1 MTGVSGSGKSSL
13 AFDTLYAEG
22 QRRYV
27 ESLSSY
33 ARQFLGQMPKPEVD
47 SITGLAPSIAIQQ
60 KSSGRNPR
68 STVGTITE
76 VYDYLRVLF
85 ARVGTPSCHQCSQP
99 ITAQT
104 REHILDSVLRLPD
117 GTKFQVLAPLI
128 QRQKGEYKDLFEDL
142 LKRGFL
148 RARVDGK
155 LVQLTD
161 DLKLDKQMKHTI
173 DVVIDRLVAG
183 KTPRARLAE
192 AIEAALNLAKGK
204 LVISVDGEA
213 HVPSPPSSE
222 ERARVRGPNGE
233 NASPLQS
240 DSSLVLPQQKGK
252 KSSRSSKVATP
263 SKAPLTLTL
272 SPEDGG
278 EGTGEDGSSSAS
290 STFNPQPSTLDQ
302 LYSTDYA
309 CIHCNISYQEPSPQ
323 LFSFNSPQGMCPD
336 CTGLGVRFDF
346 QTERLVPDDSLS
358 IQKGAIVV
366 LGKLSSIGKWRKSI
380 FKGVARA
387 IEIELGL
394 TEDSFLKTK
403 WSVLPDAAK
412 QLFLYGLGAKNI
424 TFAYRNGSS
433 IWKRGGTY
441 AGFIP
446 ELLDE
451 YRKTRNP
458 MRRMQLE
465 KYMHETGCASCGGSR
480 LNKEACSYK
489 VTSKSASRSD
499 GPPLAPPVFESPHW
513 RGEGKGE
520 GPNGND
526 ALNSA
531 SASTLP
537 PSPRRGGSGR
547 GADER
552 GESVSQSTPLP
563 NPPHPGE
570 GTGKKKGRR
579 AVGAAA
585 RSEEPL
591 TLTLS
596 PQSRGE
602 GTGEDSPRS
611 ASSSASPS
619 ASSPTAN
626 SLSLPAVCHL
636 SVLEAWEFFGEL
648 ELSETGR
655 FIATEVLKEIRG
667 RLGFLLRCGLDYLT
681 LDRTAPTLSGGETQ
695 RIRLAGQIG
704 CGLVGV
710 VYILDEPS
718 IGLHPRDNVMLL
730 DSLKDLRDQ
739 GNTVI
744 VVEHDDETMKAADHI
759 VDFGPGPGVRGGEI
773 VVEGSVADVMQSE
786 RSLTGAFLSGRRVI
800 EIPKVRRAGN
810 GHAIEIHGATHH
822 NLRDVSA
829 RFPLG
834 KFICVTGV
842 SGSGK
847 SSLVND
853 ILWEVLNRD
862 VNGGTGKPGS
872 HTQLT
877 GLEHIDK
884 AIDIDQSPIGRTPR
898 SNPATYVKLADL
910 IRDLYTQLPE
920 SKVRG
925 FKPGRFSFNV
935 PGGRCEACEGN
946 GSNKLEMDFLADI
959 WITCP
964 VCQGKRF
971 NKETLEIRF
980 KGKNITDV
988 LEMDVQQALEHFEH
1002 HPKLKRSIQTL
1013 HDVGLDYIKLGQPS
1027 PTLSGGEAQ
1036 RVKLAKELS
1045 KRSTG
1050 KTVYIL
1056 DEPTT
1061 GLHFVDIEHL
1071 LRVLHGFVDAGNT
1084 VIVVEHNLDVIKT
1097 ADWVIDLGPEG
1108 GSGGGRIL
1116 VAGTPEEVVACEESY
1131 TGQTLRMVDG
1141 LGLKVDGKKKP
1152 KTKSSLTLNPP
1163 RWQTNIA
1170 LRDSTDGA
1178 DTSIVVRGAS
1188 QHNLQHLDLKIPRD
1202 TMSVFCGPSG
1212 SGKSS
1217 LAMDTL
1223 YAEGQRRY
1231 VESLSSYARQFLGQM
1246 PKPRV
1251 EHIHGL
1257 QPSIAIEQKTVGN
1270 TPRSTV
1276 GTVTEIYDYL
1286 RILFARLGTQH
1297 CPDCGVPVQS
1307 QTTDDV
1313 IDKLME
1319 LGAVDGRG
1327 SRVEGQRKTKKDSS
1341 SSLTLN
1347 PTRLLIL
1354 APQEVT
1360 VGQQYEK
1367 LWERLREQGYRRVR
1381 IDGVTHTLDEVPEID
1396 RKRKHAVEIV
1406 VDRVTISSSEK
1417 DEPLVPSPPSSG
1429 ERVRV
1434 RGPSGENASNFK
1446 SSKTEPST
1454 TSDTASEA
1462 PLTLTL
1468 SPRRRAGEGTGKPS
1482 SIRSRLAESVELAF
1496 DLGKGVIRVAVVDDE
1511 RDEKKWKVQP
1521 FSLFRSCEQCGRSFE
1536 ELAPHNF
1543 SFNSPL
1549 GWCETCEGIGTQQGT
1564 NLGALVS
1571 DQTRSLSQGAVT
1583 AWPDPTKSPL
1593 FRRMLAAMAKECDI
1607 PLDVPFSQLEPSQQ
1621 RAVLFGT
1628 GDVWIGLSEEPLI
1641 PSPPP
1646 VFGNEH
1652 GGKRARVRGPSGDN
1666 APNSKSSK
1674 SKPSTTSGTASEAPL
1689 TLSLSPQSRAGEGT
1703 GKTRP
1708 SLRFQYKGLYP
1719 AIEQAASL
1727 SYDYRMKLYGLIGD
1741 CPCSSCSGSRVRPDA
1756 AAVKLSGK
1764 SIKQLCDL
1772 PLVEALSF
1780 LRGLTLTKSQQ
1791 KIAGDLLT
1799 EATGRLSFLVDVG
1812 LHYLTLARTLP
1823 TLSGGE
1829 TQRIRLAGQIGRALT
1844 GVLYVLDEPTIG
1856 LHPSDNGRLI
1866 EALIKLR
1873 DLGNTVIMVE
1883 HDREVL
1889 EAADRLY
1896 DFGPGAGRFG
1906 GTITAQG
1913 TPREMSKS
1921 ELSLTGK
1928 YLSGR
1933 EEIVIPSVR
1942 RMAFLVPSPPSA
1954 GERARVSG
1962 PSGTDAS
1969 PLQATSTLS
1978 PSPRRG
1984 GPGRGDDRHGQAVV
1998 ANEAPLSLTLSP
2010 RRRAGEG
2017 TGGVSSPP
2025 LAHQPSPLTP
2035 PGGGWIELL
2044 GARQHNL
2051 RNVDLR
2057 IPLGTMTAITGVSGS
2072 GKSSLIEDT
2081 LARAVARKLH
2091 RASTQPGP
2099 YDELLGLQYLSK
2111 LIVVDQ
2117 QPLGTTPASNPA
2129 TYTGVFEHIREL
2141 FARMPEAKVRGYSST
2156 RFSFNRVGGRC
2167 EACEGNGQKLI
2178 EMHFLPDVWVECDV
2192 CRGQRYNAETLAVQY
2207 RGQSIAD
2214 VLAMSI
2220 GQALELFDNIPKIR
2234 APLSVLAAIG
2244 LDYLTLGQ
2252 PAPTLSGGEA
2262 QRVKLA
2268 AELARPSMGK
2278 TLYLLDEP
2286 TTGLHF
2292 DDIRKL
2298 LKILNSLVDAGNTV
2312 VVIEHNMDVIKTA
2325 DWIIDLGPQAGGEGG
2340 WIVAEGTPEDVVAY
2354 AESYL
2359 VEHDVRKHGV
2369 ILSSRPVFENEHGGE
2384 RARVRGPNGEN
2395 AFALQ
2400 ADASLLTSSPVKVT
2414 KKKSARASKAVM
2426 AAEAPL
2432 TLTLSPEDG
2441 GEGTGD
2447 AAASVPSRSDP
2458 QPSTFNPRHRSLTGE
2473 ILARVLAEGRRGER
2487 ESFDADA
2494 ARKKQAGDLDPTKIG
2509 ADAKMPW
2516 EVDGRK
2522 WHTVDGLANNG
2533 KQRRWSGEMLARVID
2548 QLEESDDFASTNWV
2562 ERSTVEVTGKVKTA
2576 GWFLHA
2582 LTGDEWLLS
2591 LKFRVGKKAFDEAT
2605 LSQELGLAD
2614 VNDLDEIPIYNRQPR
2629 VRIRPATNGPFED
2642 VTIVLLKPTDM
2653 ETPAFEAFFTKAR
2666 QSFLDRTNPEQLDL
2680 EDLTP
2685 WKKLGRKWHLMRK
2698 GFLAGKIEWDVAV
2711 LEELVSLLEELL
2723 PDAKVDW
2730 TQKVVVN
2737 YARGKQPVANIVTK
2751 RPGGVD
2757 FGLFVPSG
2765 SVQLGQVASFGTN
2778 PEIAPHKDS
2787 LDAVRLRFTTVEQ
2800 VQAAALKGFL
2810 SERFA

>member
-1 MTGVSGSGKSSL
+1 MPSLNIIIRGAREHNLRDVSVTLPRGQLIVMTGVSGSGKSSL

-33 ARQFLGQMPKPEVD
+33 ARQFLGQMPKPDVD

-76 VYDYLRVLF
+76 IYDYLRVLF
-85 ARVGTPSCHQCSQP
+85 ARVGTPSCYQCGQP

-104 REHILDSVLRLPD
+104 REHILDSVLRLPQ

-128 QRQKGEYKDLFEDL
+128 QRQKGEYKDLFDDL

-148 RARVDGK
+148 RARVDGT
-155 LVQLTD
+155 LVQLTE

-183 KTPRARLAE
+183 QTPRGRVAE

-204 LVISVDGEA
+204 LLISIEAVDGPDVMLDGE
-213 HVPSPPSSE
+213 
-222 ERARVRGPNGE
+222 VRGAADVKTSRHQMLRRRTPKTRG
-233 NASPLQS
+233 AST
-240 DSSLVLPQQKGK
+240 LPT
-252 KSSRSSKVATP
+252 SVTLADN
-263 SKAPLTLTL
+263 APLPCTL
-272 SPEDGG
+272 
-278 EGTGEDGSSSAS
+278 
-290 STFNPQPSTLDQ
+290 QPSTIDQ
-302 LYSTDYA
+302 LYSCDYA
-309 CIHCNISYQEPSPQ
+309 CLACGISYEQPSPQ
-323 LFSFNSPQGMCPD
+323 LFSFNSPQGMCGD

-346 QTERLVPDDSLS
+346 KIERLVPDDSLT
-358 IQKGAIVV
+358 IAKGAITV
-366 LGKLSSIGKWRKSI
+366 LGKFRSIGKWRKSI
-380 FKGVARA
+380 LKGVGRA
-387 IEIELGL
+387 IEIELGMS
-394 TEDSFLKTK
+394 EDSFFKTR
-403 WSVLPDAAK
+403 WSGLPDAAK
-412 QLFLYGLGAKNI
+412 QLFLYGLGQKNI
-424 TFAYRNGSS
+424 TFAFRQGRGM
-433 IWKRGGTY
+433 WKRGGRY

-465 KYMHETGCASCGGSR
+465 KYMCEAGCSTCGGSR
-480 LNKEACSYK
+480 LNVQAASYK
-489 VTSKSASRSD
+489 ITSKIKELGTESVPPKPKPKTRSSRSVD
-499 GPPLAPPVFESPHW
+499 VAVPV
-513 RGEGKGE
+513 
-520 GPNGND
+520 
-526 ALNSA
+526 
-531 SASTLP
+531 
-537 PSPRRGGSGR
+537 
-547 GADER
+547 
-552 GESVSQSTPLP
+552 
-563 NPPHPGE
+563 
-570 GTGKKKGRR
+570 
-579 AVGAAA
+579 
-585 RSEEPL
+585 
-591 TLTLS
+591 
-596 PQSRGE
+596 
-602 GTGEDSPRS
+602 PRS
-611 ASSSASPS
+611 V
-619 ASSPTAN
+619 
-626 SLSLPAVCHL
+626 LSLPEVCQL
-636 SVLEAWEFFGEL
+636 STLDAWEFFGAL
-648 ELSETGR
+648 ELSDTGQL
-655 FIATEVLKEIRG
+655 IAAEVLKEIRG

-681 LDRTAPTLSGGETQ
+681 LDRTAPTLSGGESQ
-695 RIRLAGQIG
+695 RIKLAGQIG

-744 VVEHDDETMKAADHI
+744 VVEHDEETMRAADHI
-759 VDFGPGPGVRGGEI
+759 VDFGPGPGVRGGEV
-773 VVEGSVADVMQSE
+773 VVEGSVADVMKSV
-786 RSLTGAFLSGRRVI
+786 RSLTGAFLSGSRTIAIPQERRV
-800 EIPKVRRAGN
+800 GS
-810 GHAIEIHGATHH
+810 GHSIAIHGATHH
-822 NLRDVSA
+822 NLKDVSA
-829 RFPLG
+829 SFPLG

-862 VNGGTGKPGS
+862 VNAGLGNPGA
-872 HTQLT
+872 HTKIT

-959 WITCP
+959 WVTCP

-971 NKETLEIRF
+971 NKETLEVRF

-988 LEMDVQQALEHFEH
+988 LNMDVQQALDHFEN

-1013 HDVGLDYIKLGQPS
+1013 HDVGLDYLKLGQPS

-1071 LRVLHGFVDAGNT
+1071 LRVLHGFVHAGNT

-1097 ADWVIDLGPEG
+1097 ADWVIDIGPEG

-1116 VAGTPEEVVACEESY
+1116 ATGTPEEILTCEDSY
-1131 TGQTLRMVDG
+1131 TGQALARV
-1141 LGLKVDGKKKP
+1141 LGLASGAEGTNRKK
-1152 KTKSSLTLNPP
+1152 SRRSVSAAP
-1163 RWQTNIA
+1163 RWQSQLA
-1170 LRDSTDGA
+1170 LNATIDGA

-1188 QHNLQHLDLKIPRD
+1188 QHNLQRLDLKIPRD
-1202 TMSVFCGPSG
+1202 MMSVFCGPSG

-1246 PKPRV
+1246 PKPKV

-1257 QPSIAIEQKTVGN
+1257 QPSIAIEQKNVGN

-1297 CPDCGVPVQS
+1297 CPDCGIPVQS
-1307 QTTDDV
+1307 QTVDV
-1313 IDKLME
+1313 VVDKLMGGIDGSGLVIDAE
-1319 LGAVDGRG
+1319 KKRGRKGASVSLPV
-1327 SRVEGQRKTKKDSS
+1327 SRVPAP
-1341 SSLTLN
+1341 

-1381 IDGVTHTLDEVPEID
+1381 INGVTQTLDQVPEID
-1396 RKRKHAVEIV
+1396 RKRKHNVEIV
-1406 VDRVTISSSEK
+1406 VDRVTLENVERGAESRVRKASGNAVSSITSADCEDSVGRTSDAASSSSA
-1417 DEPLVPSPPSSG
+1417 L
-1429 ERVRV
+1429 
-1434 RGPSGENASNFK
+1434 
-1446 SSKTEPST
+1446 
-1454 TSDTASEA
+1454 
-1462 PLTLTL
+1462 
-1468 SPRRRAGEGTGKPS
+1468 
-1482 SIRSRLAESVELAF
+1482 RSRLAESVELAF

-1511 RDEKKWKVQP
+1511 REEKKWKVYP
-1521 FSLFRSCEQCGRSFE
+1521 FSLFRSCEQCGCSFE

-1571 DQTRSLSQGAVT
+1571 DQTRTLSQGAVT
-1583 AWPDPTKSPL
+1583 AWPDPATSPL
-1593 FRRMLAAMAKECDI
+1593 FQRMLAAMAKECDI
-1607 PLDVPFSQLEPSQQ
+1607 PLDVSFSQLDPTQQ

-1628 GDVWIGLSEEPLI
+1628 GAVWISLDGVGL
-1641 PSPPP
+1641 
-1646 VFGNEH
+1646 GT
-1652 GGKRARVRGPSGDN
+1652 RN
-1666 APNSKSSK
+1666 APRKVKKSVSAAA
-1674 SKPSTTSGTASEAPL
+1674 SASLRSPSSPL
-1689 TLSLSPQSRAGEGT
+1689 
-1703 GKTRP
+1703 
-1708 SLRFQYKGLYP
+1708 LRFQYKGLYP

-1727 SYDYRMKLYGLIGD
+1727 SYEYRMKLFSLIGD
-1741 CPCSSCSGSRVRPDA
+1741 CPCSSCHGSRVRADA
-1756 AAVKLSGK
+1756 AAVKLGDK
-1764 SIKQLCDL
+1764 TIRQLCDL
-1772 PLVEALSF
+1772 PLREALEF
-1780 LRGLTLTKSQQ
+1780 LNRLTLTKSQQ
-1791 KIAGDLLT
+1791 KIAGDLLE

-1856 LHPSDNGRLI
+1856 LHPSDNGRL
-1866 EALIKLR
+1866 LKTLTKLR
-1873 DLGNTVIMVE
+1873 DLGNTIVMVE

-1889 EAADRLY
+1889 QAADRLY

-1933 EEIVIPSVR
+1933 EEIVIPVTR
-1942 RMAFLVPSPPSA
+1942 RMEPKA
-1954 GERARVSG
+1954 ERKTKR
-1962 PSGTDAS
+1962 
-1969 PLQATSTLS
+1969 ATAKGSISHSTL
-1978 PSPRRG
+1978 
-1984 GPGRGDDRHGQAVV
+1984 
-1998 ANEAPLSLTLSP
+1998 EAPS
-2010 RRRAGEG
+2010 
-2017 TGGVSSPP
+2017 VVVV
-2025 LAHQPSPLTP
+2025 P
-2035 PGGGWIELL
+2035 PGGGWLELL

-2057 IPLGTMTAITGVSGS
+2057 IPLGTLTAITGVSGS

-2091 RASTQPGP
+2091 RASTQPAP
-2099 YDELLGLQYLSK
+2099 YDELLGLQFLNK

-2117 QPLGTTPASNPA
+2117 QSLGTTPASNPA

-2141 FARMPEAKVRGYSST
+2141 FARMPAAKVRGYNST

-2192 CRGQRYNAETLAVQY
+2192 CRGQRYNVETLAVQY
-2207 RGQSIAD
+2207 RGKSIAD

-2220 GQALELFDNIPKIR
+2220 GQALELFDNLPKIR
-2234 APLSVLAAIG
+2234 GPLSVLAAIG

-2298 LKILNSLVDAGNTV
+2298 LKILNSLVDSGNTV
-2312 VVIEHNMDVIKTA
+2312 VVIEHNLDVIKTA
-2325 DWIIDLGPQAGGEGG
+2325 DWIIDLGPQAGIEGG
-2340 WIVAEGTPEDVVAY
+2340 WIVAEGTPENVARQSLERATRSPQRKSLATEVVARS
-2354 AESYL
+2354 ESL
-2359 VEHDVRKHGV
+2359 
-2369 ILSSRPVFENEHGGE
+2369 
-2384 RARVRGPNGEN
+2384 
-2395 AFALQ
+2395 
-2400 ADASLLTSSPVKVT
+2400 
-2414 KKKSARASKAVM
+2414 
-2426 AAEAPL
+2426 
-2432 TLTLSPEDG
+2432 
-2441 GEGTGD
+2441 
-2447 AAASVPSRSDP
+2447 
-2458 QPSTFNPRHRSLTGE
+2458 HRSLTGE
-2473 ILARVLAEGRRGER
+2473 ILARVLAEGRHGER
-2487 ESFDADA
+2487 ESFDAED
-2494 ARKKQAGDLDPTKIG
+2494 ARKKRSGDLDPLTIG
-2509 ADAKMPW
+2509 SDARMPW
-2516 EVDGRK
+2516 DVDGRK
-2522 WHTVDGLANNG
+2522 WHTAEGLANNG
-2533 KQRRWSGEMLARVID
+2533 KPRRWNGKMLVHVID
-2548 QLEESDDFASTNWV
+2548 RLAASDDFAPTNWAD
-2562 ERSTVEVTGKVKTA
+2562 RSTIEVIGKVKTA

-2582 LTGDEWLLS
+2582 HTGDEWLLS
-2591 LKFRVGKKAFDEAT
+2591 LKFRVAKKTFEEAT
-2605 LSQELGLAD
+2605 LSEELQLKE
-2614 VNDLDEIPIYNRQPR
+2614 VNDLDEIPVYNRQPR
-2629 VRIRPATNGPFED
+2629 VRIRPAANGPFED
-2642 VTIVLLKPTDM
+2642 VTVVLLQFSDM
-2653 ETPAFEAFFTKAR
+2653 DTLAFETFFAKAQR
-2666 QSFLDRTNPEQLDL
+2666 SFLEVTNPKAFDL

-2698 GFLAGKIEWDVAV
+2698 GFLQGQIEWDVAV
-2711 LEELVSLLEELL
+2711 LEKLASLLDELL

-2730 TQKVVVN
+2730 TQKIVVN
-2737 YARGKQPVANIVTK
+2737 YSRHKQPVASIVTK
-2751 RPGGVD
+2751 RPAGVD
-2757 FGLFVPSG
+2757 LSLYVPSG
-2765 SVQLGQVASFGTN
+2765 SVQLGQIASFGLSQEVAAFKN
-2778 PEIAPHKDS
+2778 G
-2787 LDAVRLRFTTVEQ
+2787 LDTVQVRFSTVGQVTAAGLKSFLRQRIV
-2800 VQAAALKGFL
+2800 
-2810 SERFA
+2810 